1 MGERAKILR
10 LLEGADHIVTEKEKK
25 NESQKSRVEEK
36 KAADTKE
43 EKLQRQRENKAAWK
57 KKNREQK
64 KAESIA
70 KLPIPVSFQ
79 TQAKKE
85 VDAITK
91 QKSKILQ
98 LLGKDTAEGV
108 QIKEEV
114 ESDIEETEV
123 ETKLDITNNANGKS
137 VLDNKT
143 REDLLGEL
151 EIIQKMVASSVMEN
165 KSKIEHLK
173 KDNKKVELLKKK
185 NEEYCQALD
194 GVGQLMEVKDAE
206 IESKEVKLNETI
218 RQLNKKGMELE
229 AANVRCRVYEIQIK
243 SKDEEITEKEKEI
256 KEKDIEISLKSVE
269 LEMKNMKIKEKENEI
284 NLKDQEL
291 TDKDNTIKD
300 LFEDMKQN
308 EVASDEVLKETK
320 EKLSELGKLKGE
332 DMVKLFER
340 NQILEKASSELNR
353 QVEMKEVGIQKCKT
367 DFGLLQEK
375 IDGFLLVREGLQQTI
390 KKKEEEIRKLK
401 ERKKGRPSDL
411 EQAKKEN
418 SELKKQVET
427 LTYEVDKCKEGIVNF

>member
-1 MGERAKILR
+1 MGS
-10 LLEGADHIVTEKEKK
+10 D
-25 NESQKSRVEEK
+25 VEEK

-85 VDAITK
+85 VDAKTK

-98 LLGKDTAEGV
+98 LLGNDTEEGV

-123 ETKLDITNNANGKS
+123 ETKLDLANNANVKS
-137 VLDNKT
+137 SMDNKT

-165 KSKIEHLK
+165 KRKIEHLK

-206 IESKEVKLNETI
+206 IESKEVKLNETQ
-218 RQLNKKGMELE
+218 RQRNKKGMELE

-256 KEKDIEISLKSVE
+256 K
-269 LEMKNMKIKEKENEI
+269 
-284 NLKDQEL
+284 
-291 TDKDNTIKD
+291 
-300 LFEDMKQN
+300 
-308 EVASDEVLKETK
+308 A
-320 EKLSELGKLKGE
+320 
-332 DMVKLFER
+332 
-340 NQILEKASSELNR
+340 
-353 QVEMKEVGIQKCKT
+353 
-367 DFGLLQEK
+367 
-375 IDGFLLVREGLQQTI
+375 
-390 KKKEEEIRKLK
+390 
-401 ERKKGRPSDL
+401 
-411 EQAKKEN
+411 
-418 SELKKQVET
+418 
-427 LTYEVDKCKEGIVNF
+427 

>member
-1 MGERAKILR
+1 MG
-10 LLEGADHIVTEKEKK
+10 
-25 NESQKSRVEEK
+25 SRVEEEK
-36 KAADTKE
+36 KADTKE

-85 VDAITK
+85 GDAKTK

-114 ESDIEETEV
+114 ESDIEEAEV

-165 KSKIEHLK
+165 KRKIEHLK

-206 IESKEVKLNETI
+206 IESKEVKLNETL

-256 KEKDIEISLKSVE
+256 KE
-269 LEMKNMKIKEKENEI
+269 
-284 NLKDQEL
+284 
-291 TDKDNTIKD
+291 
-300 LFEDMKQN
+300 
-308 EVASDEVLKETK
+308 
-320 EKLSELGKLKGE
+320 
-332 DMVKLFER
+332 
-340 NQILEKASSELNR
+340 
-353 QVEMKEVGIQKCKT
+353 
-367 DFGLLQEK
+367 
-375 IDGFLLVREGLQQTI
+375 
-390 KKKEEEIRKLK
+390 
-401 ERKKGRPSDL
+401 
-411 EQAKKEN
+411 
-418 SELKKQVET
+418 
-427 LTYEVDKCKEGIVNF
+427 